1 MNWTTR
7 LASIGIAAA
16 AASLTAQETPPP
28 ANTTQTQTQ
37 TQTTTEQRH
46 HTAAT
51 GTTSISSKTKTPTV
65 SGEVVRY
72 EPGRTIVIRD
82 PNSRTVTY
90 MLDGGLTVPADVQVG
105 RKVTIY
111 SSPGDG
117 SMRVQRITTVTSA
130 TAGGAMT
137 TKTVVSDEAARESG
151 QMTTQ
156 SSQESPARADGT
168 TVTTTTKTT
177 RVSGTV
183 RAYEPGQS
191 ITILGPGNKVT
202 TYTVTTD
209 SQLPVDVAVGK
220 QVTIQTS
227 IMSGK
232 PVVRSVTYRTTTKT
246 TQSKTVSPQ

>member
-1 MNWTTR
+1 MNWRTR

-16 AASLTAQETPPP
+16 AASLTAQEAPPP
-28 ANTTQTQTQ
+28 ANATQTQ
-37 TQTTTEQRH
+37 TQTTEQRDNMD
-46 HTAAT
+46 
-51 GTTSISSKTKTPTV
+51 GTNTSSISTTTKTTTV
-65 SGEVVRY
+65 TGEVVRY

-82 PNSRTVTY
+82 PKSRTVTY
-90 MLDGGLTVPADVQVG
+90 TLDGSLTVPADIQVG

-111 SSPGDG
+111 SSPADG
-117 SMRVQRITTVTSA
+117 SVRVQRITTMTSA
-130 TAGGAMT
+130 TADGALT
-137 TKTVVSDEAARESG
+137 TKTEVRDDAAQASG
-151 QMTTQ
+151 KVTTQ
-156 SSQESPARADGT
+156 STQESSAGADGT
-168 TVTTTTKTT
+168 AKTTTTTKTT
-177 RVSGTV
+177 RISGSV

-209 SQLPVDVAVGK
+209 SQLPEDIAVGK

-227 IMSGK
+227 LVSGK